1 MAKRSDA
8 VRLGSPCFKDST
20 LGGFVMSNLDA
31 TAREIEE
38 WFFDDY
44 VPTWVK
50 AARNN
55 EDESFIFQY
64 YSLPIYWNGLG
75 VNDWL
80 TTEAAVRAVID
91 LQQGQLQD
99 QRYDHTNIP
108 DRRIIAYNEN
118 GGAVD
123 AIWSRVRAD
132 ESEVM
137 HLVVHFEIARLK
149 GKGWRV
155 IAVQGTDDSKKNA
168 LNQVFS
174 QLY

>member
-1 MAKRSDA
+1 MSQAAKPVTEDMAP
-8 VRLGSPCFKDST
+8 V
-20 LGGFVMSNLDA
+20 SNLDA
-31 TAREIEE
+31 IVREIEA
-38 WFFDDY
+38 WFFNDY

-50 AARNN
+50 AALRK
-55 EDESFIFQY
+55 EGESFIFKY
-64 YSLPIYWNGLG
+64 YSVPMYWNALG

-80 TTEAAVRAVID
+80 MTEAAVREVID
-91 LQQGQLQD
+91 LQQRKRQD
-99 QRYDHTNIP
+99 QHYHHTNVP
-108 DRRIIAYNEN
+108 DRGIVAYNKS

-155 IAVQGTDDSKKNA
+155 IAAQCADNSKKNA
-168 LNQVFS
+168 LNQVFA

>member
-1 MAKRSDA
+1 
-8 VRLGSPCFKDST
+8 
-20 LGGFVMSNLDA
+20 MSNLDA
-31 TAREIEE
+31 TAREIEA
-38 WFFDDY
+38 WFFNDY

-50 AARNN
+50 AAVRK
-55 EDESFIFQY
+55 EGESFIFQY
-64 YSLPIYWNGLG
+64 YSVPMYWNAFG

-80 TTEAAVRAVID
+80 TTEAAVRGVID
-91 LQQGQLQD
+91 LQQRQLQD
-99 QRYDHTNIP
+99 QHYHHTNVP
-108 DRRIIAYNEN
+108 DRRIVAYNEN

-155 IAVQGTDDSKKNA
+155 IAAQCTDNSKKNA
-168 LNQVFS
+168 LNQVFA

>member
-1 MAKRSDA
+1 
-8 VRLGSPCFKDST
+8 
-20 LGGFVMSNLDA
+20 MSNLDA
-31 TAREIEE
+31 TAREIEA

-50 AARNN
+50 AAVRK
-55 EDESFIFQY
+55 EGESFIFQY
-64 YSLPIYWNGLG
+64 YSVPMYWNALG

-80 TTEAAVRAVID
+80 TTEAAVRAVTN
-91 LQQGQLQD
+91 LQQKQLQD
-99 QRYDHTNIP
+99 QQYDHTTVP
-108 DRRIIAYNEN
+108 DRRIVAYNEN

-123 AIWSRVRAD
+123 VIFSRVRID

-155 IAVQGTDDSKKNA
+155 VAVQSTDNSKKNA
-168 LNQVFS
+168 LDQVFA